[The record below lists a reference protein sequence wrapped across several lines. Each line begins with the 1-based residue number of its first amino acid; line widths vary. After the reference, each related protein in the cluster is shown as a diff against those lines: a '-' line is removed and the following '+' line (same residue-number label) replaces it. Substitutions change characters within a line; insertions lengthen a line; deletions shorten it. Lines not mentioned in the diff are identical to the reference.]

1 MYHINYHTSILIPLD
16 GIVNGDVY
24 KRQDLNIVTVFTNPR
39 VNLLYG
45 PSDSVFTQKQFMEYL
60 KNTELLKTGD
70 LDVADTTRILAKLAK
85 IQEKRASR
93 GRLSKTRKGEK
104 RE

>member
-1 MYHINYHTSILIPLD
+1 
-16 GIVNGDVY
+16 
-24 KRQDLNIVTVFTNPR
+24 
-39 VNLLYG
+39 
-45 PSDSVFTQKQFMEYL
+45 MEYL